1 MNLNICFNV
10 MFMRLKSQKR
20 APNVEISSQLT
31 DGLNIDTP
39 QKVNVGALKLKIKDK
54 ENKENLKNRALVFT
68 IFITLGIVSYFI
80 TN

>member
-1 MNLNICFNV
+1 

-20 APNVEISSQLT
+20 APNVEISSQST

-39 QKVNVGALKLKIKDK
+39 LKVNVGALKLKIKDK
-54 ENKENLKNRALVFT
+54 ENKENLKNKALVFT
-68 IFITLGIVSYFI
+68 IFITLGIVGYFI

>member
-68 IFITLGIVSYFI
+68 IFITLGIIGYFI

>member
-68 IFITLGIVSYFI
+68 IFITLGIVGYFI

>member
-1 MNLNICFNV
+1 
-10 MFMRLKSQKR
+10 MRLKRRKR
-20 APNVEISSQLT
+20 APNINISSQLT
-31 DGLNIDTP
+31 DNFNIDTP

-68 IFITLGIVSYFI
+68 IFITLGIVGYFI

>member
-68 IFITLGIVSYFI
+68 IFITLFFG
-80 TN
+80 

>member
-1 MNLNICFNV
+1 